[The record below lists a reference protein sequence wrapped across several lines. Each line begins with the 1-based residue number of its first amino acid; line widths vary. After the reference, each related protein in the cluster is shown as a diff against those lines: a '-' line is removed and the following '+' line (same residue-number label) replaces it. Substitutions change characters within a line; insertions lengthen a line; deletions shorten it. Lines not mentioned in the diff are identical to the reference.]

1 MMQWN
6 LALLHQILEKLHSIT
21 GIFPRTWSKFQ
32 NSNIEKTSEK
42 KYFWEHSWMAASQ
55 RQQQRYIHF
64 KSCNGYIHF
73 YIPFFYIFPPHIHLK
88 NVLIPFPSRLHLQQ
102 TFIPPPK
109 VNSSQLNNNFHIRTP
124 PKTSFLAVV
133 IASVPFLF

>member
-1 MMQWN
+1 
-6 LALLHQILEKLHSIT
+6 
-21 GIFPRTWSKFQ
+21 
-32 NSNIEKTSEK
+32 
-42 KYFWEHSWMAASQ
+42 MAASQ

-124 PKTSFLAVV
+124 PQNFIFSCSQCFCTIFVLISYSLYTQVMLILILIDVQYSQKAAFSFEKSLNR
-133 IASVPFLF
+133 FE